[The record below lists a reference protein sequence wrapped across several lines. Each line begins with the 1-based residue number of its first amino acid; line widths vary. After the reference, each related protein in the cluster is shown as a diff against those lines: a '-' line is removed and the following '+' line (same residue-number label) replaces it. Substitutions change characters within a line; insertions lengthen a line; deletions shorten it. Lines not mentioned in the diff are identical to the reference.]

1 MSPRQHLPFASLQE
15 AVDQIPTCT
24 ITNWTPKYVPIMAS
38 DLDTAKAHLR
48 EHGWARV
55 PAVLTKA
62 EAANTLDK
70 LWEAKKKAEARGEE
84 TYLSFLDPN
93 PSNVR
98 VFYLME
104 LDQVF
109 RDLISHPTAITMVK
123 AVLGDNFLISNFTA
137 NIARPGSRSMA
148 LHSDQSIV
156 FPDPWQA
163 VWALNVIWCLTDV
176 RRENGATQYIPGSN
190 RYVYRSE
197 VPDNAPE
204 LLVPF
209 EAEAGDVIV
218 MDGRVWH
225 TSGSNVTEDE
235 DRALLFGYYTAPFMR
250 QQVNWTAKL
259 PREIQDGLGEEMK
272 EWLGLDPVG
281 NIGITGDL
289 RYMAQQYPKQEKEE
303 VAA

>member
-1 MSPRQHLPFASLQE
+1 
-15 AVDQIPTCT
+15 
-24 ITNWTPKYVPIMAS
+24 MAS
-38 DLDTAKAHLR
+38 DLNAAKAHLR

-55 PAVLTKA
+55 LAVLTKD
-62 EAANTLDK
+62 EAASALDK
-70 LWEAKKKAEARGEE
+70 LWEAKRKAEARGED

-109 RDLISHPTAITMVK
+109 RDLISHPTAIAMVK
-123 AVLGDNFLISNFTA
+123 AVLSDNFLISNFTA

-163 VWALNVIWCLTDV
+163 VWALNVIWCLIDV

-197 VPDNAPE
+197 VPDNGPE

-235 DRALLFGYYTAPFMR
+235 DRALLFGYSTAPFMR

-259 PREIQDGLGEEMK
+259 PKEIQDGLGEDMK
-272 EWLGLDPVG
+272 EWLGLNPVG
-281 NIGITGDL
+281 NIGMTGDL
-289 RYMAQQYPKQEKEE
+289 RYMSQQYPKQENEE
-303 VAA
+303 VSA

>member
-1 MSPRQHLPFASLQE
+1 MAFDLE
-15 AVDQIPTCT
+15 A
-24 ITNWTPKYVPIMAS
+24 
-38 DLDTAKAHLR
+38 AKAHLR
-48 EHGWARV
+48 EYGWAKV
-55 PAVLTKA
+55 PSVLTKD
-62 EAANTLDK
+62 EAAAALEK
-70 LWEAKKKAEARGEE
+70 LWEAKRKAEARGED

-104 LDQVF
+104 LDKVF
-109 RDLISHPTAITMVK
+109 RDLISHPTAVSMVK

-137 NIARPGSRSMA
+137 NIARPGSQSMA
-148 LHSDQSIV
+148 LHSDQSLV
-156 FPDPWQA
+156 FPDPWQD

-176 RRENGATQYIPGSN
+176 RKENGATQYVPGSN
-190 RYVYRSE
+190 KYVYRKE

-209 EAEAGDVIV
+209 EGEAGDIIV

-225 TSGSNVTEDE
+225 TSGSNVTKDE

-259 PREIQDGLGEEMK
+259 PKEIQDTLGEDMK
-272 EWLGLDPVG
+272 EWLGLNPVG
-281 NIGITGDL
+281 NIGVTGDL
-289 RYMAQQYPKQEKEE
+289 RYMSQQYPNGKKAEE
-303 VAA
+303 VAAV